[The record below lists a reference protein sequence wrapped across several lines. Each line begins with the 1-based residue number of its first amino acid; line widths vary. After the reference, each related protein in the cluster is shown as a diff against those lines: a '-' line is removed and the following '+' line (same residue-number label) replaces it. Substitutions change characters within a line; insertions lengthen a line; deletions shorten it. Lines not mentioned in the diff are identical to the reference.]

1 MASFQSRRFMDF
13 FATSADRA
21 RNSQRRRQSSPAL
34 SSDQLENR
42 RVMAGDSS
50 DTASFPYPP
59 PV

>member
-1 MASFQSRRFMDF
+1 MASFQSRRFRDF

-21 RNSQRRRQSSPAL
+21 RNSRRRRQSSPAL
-34 SSDQLENR
+34 SSEQLENR

-50 DTASFPYPP
+50 DTASFTYPP